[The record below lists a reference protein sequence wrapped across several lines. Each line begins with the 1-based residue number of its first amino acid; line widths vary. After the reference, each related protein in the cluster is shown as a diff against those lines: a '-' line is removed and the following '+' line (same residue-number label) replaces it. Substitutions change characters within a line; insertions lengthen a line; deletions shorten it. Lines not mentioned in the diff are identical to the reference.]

1 LWQFGRLCRRVSGSG
16 TIAAA
21 VEVLEL
27 TKGGADQKMHLT
39 AKPGAILEPGDAGI
53 GAAPDVP

>member
-1 LWQFGRLCRRVSGSG
+1 
-16 TIAAA
+16 

-39 AKPGAILEPGDAGI
+39 AKPGRSWSREMPESVRRRMFHEIAAMYRKGKQFETDDGI
-53 GAAPDVP
+53 F